1 MNLIEN
7 SVLRKKFSETGHSL
21 PEKILTCFLSASLQQ
36 TLKYDYWKKTSSLWK
51 KLGSIN
57 VMHFKKTTEKKPLT
71 IKQFPEK
78 TEFYWKLK

>member
-1 MNLIEN
+1 MII
-7 SVLRKKFSETGHSL
+7 G
-21 PEKILTCFLSASLQQ
+21 
-36 TLKYDYWKKTSSLWK
+36 K
-51 KLGSIN
+51 KLVVFEKKIGSIN